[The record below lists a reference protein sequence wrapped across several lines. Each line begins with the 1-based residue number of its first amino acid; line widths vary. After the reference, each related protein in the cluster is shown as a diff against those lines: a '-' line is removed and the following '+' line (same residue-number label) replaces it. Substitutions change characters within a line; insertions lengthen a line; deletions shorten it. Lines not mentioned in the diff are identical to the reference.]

1 MWANL
6 GRLNRVASRR
16 PSSRSSSVGWLESAD
31 PSQQLV
37 SALRAQARNIMSYE
51 VFNPLERDVVHPPQD
66 VRQTL
71 VQLER
76 ALLWNLS
83 LVEALKERL
92 EGVDRGEPAAALARG
107 NDGRHIEVA
116 PAAVTPALVGP
127 KRASLL
133 EELAQRISEFALP
146 SLAGNPVIVDGC
158 LESSEGL
165 GGLARIRVSEAPGQ
179 ALLFVDACSA
189 RTCRK
194 LYRKRLPQRLNCEL
208 SKVQAEATITEH
220 PWNVAAYMISVDRGS
235 SWAWNLS
242 LTRVALAF
250 IEVRRSVMAD
260 LGDFTR
266 GPVYELDA
274 PA

>member
-1 MWANL
+1 
-6 GRLNRVASRR
+6 
-16 PSSRSSSVGWLESAD
+16 
-31 PSQQLV
+31 
-37 SALRAQARNIMSYE
+37 MSYE
-51 VFNPLERDVVHPPQD
+51 AFNVWEREVVHPPQD

-76 ALLWNLS
+76 VLLRNLS

-92 EGVDRGEPAAALARG
+92 ESVNRGEPAVALARG
-107 NDGRHIEVA
+107 NDGRHIDLA
-116 PAAVTPALVGP
+116 QAAVTPSRVGP
-127 KRASLL
+127 NRASFL

-146 SLAGNPVIVDGC
+146 SLAGNPVIVDGWM
-158 LESSEGL
+158 ESSEGL

-189 RTCRK
+189 RSCRK
-194 LYRKRLPQRLNCEL
+194 LYRKHLPQRLNCEL
-208 SKVQAEATITEH
+208 SRVQAEATATEH
-220 PWNVAAYMISVDRGS
+220 PWNVAAFMIRIDFGS

-250 IEVRRSVMAD
+250 IEVRRALMAD

-266 GPVYELDA
+266 GPVYELVV